1 MVIVNTHHDVLSAN
15 GPTGPRMILT
25 TLGAGDIVFSI
36 TKIVDAKSK
45 VGLKM
50 AKK

>member
-15 GPTGPRMILT
+15 GPTGPRMSLT
-25 TLGAGDIVFSI
+25 ILGAGDIVFSI

-45 VGLKM
+45 VGLTM

>member
-1 MVIVNTHHDVLSAN
+1 MVIVNTHHDVHSAN
-15 GPTGPRMILT
+15 SCTGPRMILT